1 MGRVNIYLV
10 RIPNKQKS
18 SRKLRIEVVTLDCL
32 MFEVSTLSHE
42 NRKFTMTTSSTS
54 IELISAFVKK
64 GNWIHLSKPEGSTI
78 PWGFSGQCLP
88 KGCNYREIF
97 MFAELPPGQ
106 YTSFKMH
113 FTEGVVNGTQF
124 GNVRP
129 CDSFLD
135 RTRNIIYFGLS
146 KRCEHFLKKVF
157 EPVVR

>member
-1 MGRVNIYLV
+1 
-10 RIPNKQKS
+10 
-18 SRKLRIEVVTLDCL
+18 
-32 MFEVSTLSHE
+32 
-42 NRKFTMTTSSTS
+42 
-54 IELISAFVKK
+54 
-64 GNWIHLSKPEGSTI
+64 
-78 PWGFSGQCLP
+78 
-88 KGCNYREIF
+88 

-146 KRCEHFLKKVF
+146 KRYEHFLKKVF
-157 EPVVR
+157 ELL